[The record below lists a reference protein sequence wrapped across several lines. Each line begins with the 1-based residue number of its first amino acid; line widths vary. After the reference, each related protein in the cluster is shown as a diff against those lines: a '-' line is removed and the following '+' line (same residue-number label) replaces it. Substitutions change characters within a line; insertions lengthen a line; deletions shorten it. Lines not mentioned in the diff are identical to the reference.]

1 MACPRCHASLAIFPQ
16 VPTIGQE
23 QENRIVSHVIDSLSK
38 SGPMLDKLVKPI
50 VVRIVKS
57 VHWWIAFP
65 LFWIAVLVGS
75 HFTIKGALE
84 SLMISRIDREFKD
97 EKIQET
103 MQRVVNTKA
112 KEMLENTIQPEVNRF
127 RDETTKQMEDFQAF
141 LQKEYQTVSEEV
153 SKLKQRNHLA
163 ILGD

>member
-1 MACPRCHASLAIFPQ
+1 LSRRCPTCQQLVDDDRLVACPRCHDSLAIFPQ

-23 QENRIVSHVIDSLSK
+23 QEDRIVSHVIDSLSK

-112 KEMLENTIQPEVNRF
+112 KEMLENTIQPEVNPTFESHVKPRRF
-127 RDETTKQMEDFQAF
+127 FSRRG
-141 LQKEYQTVSEEV
+141 LLPVLS
-153 SKLKQRNHLA
+153 
-163 ILGD
+163 